1 MQILKA
7 AVPTQHTCPSGRW
20 AYSQLSSKLQSSED
34 SLQMNRVPPNRDRFR
49 GSTIMKVKLLRALAR
64 CITALAVGTALFSVS
79 AASRQEHTTNSR
91 VQKGR
96 AAFYSPALE
105 GHKTACG
112 GRYVASELTTAHRRL
127 PCGTRVRITNTKNGK
142 SVEATVNDWG
152 PTPTTL
158 LRYFHQKLSSFLSLS
173 ENTAGSSLLFPCFVL
188 PLRQSKRLKFCRF
201 ITFREVK
208 VAEFEHFPVFFP
220 DNRELWEKVFSGQA
234 LTEDGKYA
242 QRSRPE
248 VLLAIS
254 RIPSTSV
261 LSRRYLQMWLS
272 AHWGTS
278 LTILG

>member
-34 SLQMNRVPPNRDRFR
+34 SLQMNREPPNRDRFR

-79 AASRQEHTTNSR
+79 AASRQEYTTNSR

-158 LRYFHQKLSSFLSLS
+158 LDIFTKSFLLFYRSAKILPGVPYCFPVLCSLLDNQNDLSSADL
-173 ENTAGSSLLFPCFVL
+173 
-188 PLRQSKRLKFCRF
+188 
-201 ITFREVK
+201 
-208 VAEFEHFPVFFP
+208 
-220 DNRELWEKVFSGQA
+220 
-234 LTEDGKYA
+234 
-242 QRSRPE
+242 
-248 VLLAIS
+248 
-254 RIPSTSV
+254 
-261 LSRRYLQMWLS
+261 
-272 AHWGTS
+272 
-278 LTILG
+278 